1 LIFAQYLRMKA
12 LAAVFALAVP
22 FLCLAENP
30 PAGIEILREFDL
42 QLVAVGDWN
51 PIAIDWDASGRM
63 WAAVTP
69 GDPLNS
75 RRPRDNDGILI
86 FEGRSLDPR
95 HNMERPFCSGPGR
108 LGGFVFHRDG
118 IIAAEG
124 PQIVF
129 LRGGQKREVL
139 FSGFGADDQPAELS
153 NLRPGLDGWIYAV
166 LGRGA
171 GRCTNV
177 IGRRSFGEVAS
188 GIIRFMPDGS
198 AIETVSSFK
207 SEGASFD
214 FTWDHELFLSRAEG
228 PHISQLGMPQRYFSS
243 PGISN
248 AASHRKIEDHQM
260 LFVSSAA
267 AERFIQVS
275 PGTPFA
281 RPAGV
286 MIYEGGAWPE
296 RYHGNYYVCDPELR
310 LIHEDVISRAESAY
324 FEGTRR
330 FDGEFLIATMPAFRP
345 HELRFGPDGAMY
357 VLVSAISP
365 DARRGLTSPRSP
377 LSGPTPL
384 QPHGAIWRI
393 QHRQA
398 RHFAMPQFD
407 NAQPPA
413 LVQSLEHQNG
423 WVRRTA
429 FRLLVEQRDKRAVP
443 ALEHLARS
451 SRFAHA
457 RVGALWALHHL
468 DALTHSTWTNALED
482 IHFSVQRNAWLI
494 FVESEA
500 PVTPA
505 IEKIVNR
512 QYKDADQRVK
522 LAMLMALVKGPL
534 TAGARESTIKLFP
547 DLKDPWSKAAV
558 LTIARTATMDVIKL
572 AFASDKSE
580 SYRELVVPLVEQL
593 SPENNAVSRVLEL
606 TRRHDKAEKLTAAV
620 KEVIAKHQR

>member
-1 LIFAQYLRMKA
+1 MKA
-12 LAAVFALAVP
+12 LAAAFAITTP
-22 FLCLAENP
+22 FLCLAQNP
-30 PAGIEILREFDL
+30 PAGIETLREFDM
-42 QLVAVGDWN
+42 QLVAAGDWN
-51 PIAIDWDASGRM
+51 PIAIDWDARGRM
-63 WAAVTP
+63 WVAVTT
-69 GDPLNS
+69 GDPLNP
-75 RRPRDNDGILI
+75 RRMRDRDSILAS
-86 FEGRSLDPR
+86 EGRLNVGS
-95 HNMERPFCSGPGR
+95 PFCSGPGPV
-108 LGGFVFHRDG
+108 GGFVFHRDG
-118 IIAAEG
+118 IVAAEG
-124 PQIVF
+124 SQIAF
-129 LRGGQKREVL
+129 LAAGRNREVL

-153 NLRPGLDGWIYAV
+153 NLRPGFDGWIYAV

-177 IGRRSFGEVAS
+177 VGRRSFGQVAG
-188 GIIRFMPDGS
+188 GIIRFKADGS
-198 AIETVSSFK
+198 AIETVSAFK

-248 AASHRKIEDHQM
+248 AASHRKIEDHQT

-275 PGTPFA
+275 PGTPFV
-281 RPAGV
+281 RPAGA

-330 FDGEFLIATMPAFRP
+330 FDGEFLIAAPGTFRP

-357 VLVSAISP
+357 VLVSAVSP
-365 DARRGLTSPRSP
+365 AAKRGLSSPRSP
-377 LSGPTPL
+377 LSGQASL

-398 RHFAMPQFD
+398 RHFAVPQFD
-407 NAQPPA
+407 RAQPQA
-413 LVQSLEHQNG
+413 LVQALEHQNG

-429 FRLLVEQRDKRAVP
+429 FRLLIEQHTRTAAP
-443 ALEHLARS
+443 ALERLATS

-457 RVGALWALHHL
+457 RVSALWALHHL
-468 DALTHSTWTNALED
+468 GSLTHSTWTNALED

-500 PVTPA
+500 PLTPA
-505 IEKIVNR
+505 IEKVINK

-534 TAGARESTIKLFP
+534 TAGARESTVKLFP
-547 DLKDPWSKAAV
+547 DLKDPWSKSAV
-558 LTIARTATMDVIKL
+558 LTIALTAPMDVIKL

-593 SPENNAVSRVLEL
+593 SPENNAVTRVLEL
-606 TRRHDKAEKLTAAV
+606 TKRHDKAEKLTAAV